1 MCGITACVADDDV
14 LDELLTG
21 LGNLE
26 YRGYDSSGIAVP
38 RGDDDLTV
46 VKRAGE
52 IEALRRAVDETTPG
66 GRIGIGHT
74 RWSTHGP
81 PTDENAHPHTDCT
94 GAVSVVHNGI
104 IENHESLRR
113 ELTQRGHSFTSDTDT
128 EVIPHLVEEGL
139 ADGLTTAEAFR
150 RAVDRLEGSFAVVL
164 LVAGE
169 GSLHATRRGSPLV
182 LGLDGDR
189 RFLASDVPSF
199 LEYTDRVVHLEDGDV
214 VEVGPDGYAVT
225 DADGDPVARQRTTVD
240 WMPEDATRGGYEHY
254 MLKEINEQPT
264 ALERTIQGRIG
275 DDGGVTLSSFPPGT
289 FADVSQVQFVACGTS
304 YHAALYAREHLVESG
319 VPAYAFRAGEY
330 ATTPAPVDGRTLV
343 VAVTQS
349 GETADTLQSVRH
361 ARDAGARTLAVTNVV
376 GSTAARECD
385 DALFIR
391 AGPEIGVAATKTFS
405 SQVTALSLL
414 GERLVEDVTGSP
426 SDDRAART
434 AAFRRLP
441 SDVKRVL
448 EDSPVARL
456 ADEYRDRD
464 AYFFIGRGVGH
475 PVALEGALK
484 FKEITYEHAEGFGS
498 AQLKHGPLALVTEET
513 PVVAVFD
520 GRHEE
525 KALANVEEVRARGA
539 PVIAIGGE
547 DSRAVREVADEFL
560 PVPSTHPDATGVLAN
575 VQLQLVS
582 YHVADLLGRSIDKPR
597 NLAKSVTVE

>member
-1 MCGITACVADDDV
+1 MCGITACVADGDV
-14 LDELLTG
+14 VDELLTG
-21 LGNLE
+21 LANLE

-38 RGDDDLTV
+38 RGEDGITV
-46 VKRAGE
+46 LKRAGE
-52 IEALRRAVDETTPG
+52 IDALQGAVAETTLAADV
-66 GRIGIGHT
+66 GIGHT

-104 IENHESLRR
+104 IENHEALREELR
-113 ELTQRGHSFTSDTDT
+113 ERGHRFTSDTDT
-128 EVIPHLVEEGL
+128 EVIPHLIEEGL
-139 ADGLTTAEAFR
+139 ADGLATDEAFR
-150 RAVDRLEGSFAVVL
+150 RAADRLEGSFAVVL
-164 LVAGE
+164 LAAGE
-169 GSLHATRRGSPLV
+169 TSLYATRRGSPLV
-182 LGLDGDR
+182 LGLGEDR
-189 RFLASDVPSF
+189 QYLASDVPSF
-199 LEYTDRVVHLEDGDV
+199 LEFTDRVVHLEDGDV
-214 VEVGPDGYAVT
+214 VEVDRDGYAVT
-225 DADGDPVARQRTTVD
+225 DSDGTRVTREPTTVD
-240 WMPEDATRGGYEHY
+240 WQPEDAERDGYEHY
-254 MLKEINEQPT
+254 MLKEINEQPK
-264 ALERTIQGRIG
+264 ALDRTIRGRIG
-275 DDGGVTLSSFPPGT
+275 DDGSVSLSSFPPGA
-289 FADVSQVQFVACGTS
+289 FADVSDVQFVACGTS
-304 YHAALYAREHLVESG
+304 YHAALYAREHLVEQG

-330 ATTPAPVDGRTLV
+330 ATTPAPIGEDTLV

-349 GETADTLQSVRH
+349 GETADTLQSVRY

-405 SQVTALSLL
+405 SQVAALSLL
-414 GERLVEDVTGSP
+414 GERIVEDVTGSP
-426 SDDRAART
+426 SEGHAERA

-441 SDVKRVL
+441 SDVQRVL
-448 EDSPVARL
+448 EESPVDRL
-456 ADEYRDRD
+456 ADEYRGCD

-498 AQLKHGPLALVTEET
+498 AQLKHGPLALVTEDT

-520 GRHEE
+520 GRHQG

-547 DSRAVREVADEFL
+547 GSRKVRELADEFL
-560 PVPSTHPDATGVLAN
+560 PVPDTHPDATGVLAN

-582 YHVADLLGRSIDKPR
+582 YHVADLLGRAIDKPR